1 MVLTSIP
8 LGYLREITGG
18 FGVLYPGSSKP
29 LHEQLKDILKQ
40 KIAEGEF
47 KPGETLPGERQLM
60 HTYGVSRVTVRQ
72 AIGELV
78 NEGWLYR
85 QHGRGTF
92 VAPRRIERPLARLL
106 GVAEE
111 LILEGL
117 EVSIKVLEA
126 TRREPLPEIRQ
137 QLGLKEGEQVFY
149 VLRLISTGLEPLLLD
164 FSFFPPPVGQIL
176 KGIDLSKDLI
186 CTHLEL
192 YGYKISRGVQWISA
206 SRASPE
212 EAQYL
217 QCKKGS
223 PVLVVRRITYVEGE
237 LPISVS
243 RTVYRAD
250 RYEYRVNLYRHPL
263 KAKEVEQVT
272 G

>member
-1 MVLTSIP
+1 M
-8 LGYLREITGG
+8 
-18 FGVLYPGSSKP
+18 LYPGSSKP
-29 LHEQLKDILKQ
+29 LHEQLKDILKE

-47 KPGETLPGERQLM
+47 KPGEALPGERQLM

-72 AIGELV
+72 AISELV
-78 NEGWLYR
+78 SEGWLYR

-106 GVAEE
+106 GIAEE

-117 EVSIKVLEA
+117 EVSIQVLKA
-126 TRREPLPEIRQ
+126 VRQEPLPEVRN
-137 QLGLKEGEQVFY
+137 QLGLKEGEQVFH
-149 VLRLISTGLEPLLLD
+149 VVRLIKTGPEPILLD
-164 FSFFPPPVGQIL
+164 FSFFPASVGQIL
-176 KGIDLSKDLI
+176 KAMDLSKDLI
-186 CTHLEL
+186 YTTLEL
-192 YGYKISRGVQWISA
+192 YGYRIIRGVQWISA

-212 EAQYL
+212 EAHHL

-223 PVLVVRRITYVEGE
+223 PVLVSRRITYTEGE
-237 LPISVS
+237 LPIGVS

-250 RYEYRVNLYRHPL
+250 RYEYRVDLYRHPL
-263 KAKEVEQVT
+263 KAKGGNVT

>member
-1 MVLTSIP
+1 M
-8 LGYLREITGG
+8 
-18 FGVLYPGSSKP
+18 LYPGSSKP
-29 LHEQLKDILKQ
+29 LHEQLKDVLKQ

-47 KPGETLPGERQLM
+47 KPGEALPGERQLM

-72 AIGELV
+72 AISELV
-78 NEGWLYR
+78 SEGLVYR

-92 VAPRRIERPLARLL
+92 VAPHRLERPLARLL

-117 EVSIKVLEA
+117 EVGIKVLEA
-126 TRREPLPEIRQ
+126 GRRDPLPEIRQ
-137 QLGLKEGEQVFY
+137 QLRLQEGEQVFQ
-149 VLRLISTGLEPLLLD
+149 VLRLITTGREPLLLD
-164 FSFFPPPVGQIL
+164 FSFFPPSIGQIL
-176 KGIDLSKDLI
+176 KDIDLSKDLI
-186 CTHLEL
+186 YTHLEL
-192 YGYKISRGVQWISA
+192 YGYRISRGVQWISA
-206 SRASPE
+206 GRASPN

-223 PVLVVRRITYVEGE
+223 PVLVVRRITYVEAE

-250 RYEYRVNLYRHPL
+250 RYEYRVNLYRYPL
-263 KAKEVEQVT
+263 KAKEAEEVM

>member
-1 MVLTSIP
+1 M
-8 LGYLREITGG
+8 
-18 FGVLYPGSSKP
+18 LYPGSSKP

-40 KIAEGEF
+40 KIIEGEF
-47 KPGETLPGERQLM
+47 KPGEALPGERQLM

-78 NEGWLYR
+78 SEGLLYR

-92 VAPRRIERPLARLL
+92 VAPRRIERPLAYLL

-117 EVSIKVLEA
+117 KVGIKVLEA
-126 TRREPLPEIRQ
+126 GRQDPLPEIRQ
-137 QLGLKEGEQVFY
+137 QLRLKEGEQVFH
-149 VLRLISTGLEPLLLD
+149 VLRLIMTGPEPLLLD
-164 FSFFPPPVGQIL
+164 FSFFPSVIGQIL
-176 KGIDLSKDLI
+176 KDIDLSKDLI
-186 CTHLEL
+186 YTHLEL
-192 YGYKISRGVQWISA
+192 YGYKISHGVQWISA
-206 SRASPE
+206 GRASQE

-250 RYEYRVNLYRHPL
+250 RYEYRVNLYRYPL
-263 KAKEVEQVT
+263 KPKELLKSNPT
-272 G
+272 SP